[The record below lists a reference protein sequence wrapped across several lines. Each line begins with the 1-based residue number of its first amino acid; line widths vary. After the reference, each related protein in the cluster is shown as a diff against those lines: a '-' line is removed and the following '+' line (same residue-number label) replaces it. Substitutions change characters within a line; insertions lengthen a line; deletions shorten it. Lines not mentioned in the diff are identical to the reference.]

1 MMNDENSTT
10 PFGENQYEKLHDDDV
25 EQLLQF
31 LNTFK
36 STDEFVNAVTSIKS
50 STIKNNISKKILS
63 VRNKIDKFNSIED
76 LKFLENI
83 KSGILLDLIL
93 SISKISVNEGSINQ
107 LTTYLGIDNNI
118 AKHIVS
124 NRPYKNPEEI
134 LKIDEIEKN
143 ISLDDL
149 RSLFR
154 LYYEESISIS
164 MDDVLYMSENSDS
177 QISYGVLKN
186 EKITKVFIKH
196 PSSEIISAQ
205 IDEKGDIDYTT
216 IKLFTYSPRELIILD
231 KKVLQNFIQIL
242 HSVII
247 HDAGHLWMKKISKI
261 DPIYEKSIHM
271 LSQHIF
277 VLLQHTRPRMMQSS
291 EDCIPNGC
299 TAAPDLNFIECC
311 DAHDLCYCKGGS
323 ETERYRCDKRFFD
336 CVNNKAG
343 VATAWVY
350 YCAVRVFGEPY
361 FDYKI
366 YTSTPINATK
376 GKCDE
381 DAHRCHVTVKL
392 ASVEYLSS
400 GSDIGEDVSYKVY
413 INGARSYVQ
422 DESIF
427 EHGDIK
433 SINRIIFERDFGN
446 CGDEILLHHSIF
458 MKETEGLY
466 GEGSNQY
473 LLKFK
478 CECENIYYDF
488 KDVIIDQFLDL
499 KDAAI
504 FRFFFIIETSCKKS
518 TNPIHIN

>member
-1 MMNDENSTT
+1 MMDDENSTT
-10 PFGENQYEKLHDDDV
+10 PSDENQYEKLHDDDV

-36 STDEFVNAVTSIKS
+36 STDEFANAVTSIKS
-50 STIKNNISKKILS
+50 STIKNNISKKVLS
-63 VRNKIDKFNSIED
+63 VRCKIDKFNSIED

-83 KSGILLDLIL
+83 KSGILLDLVL
-93 SISKISVNEGSINQ
+93 SISKISVNEGSINK
-107 LTTYLGIDNNI
+107 LTTYLDIDNNI

-154 LYYEESISIS
+154 LYYEEPISIS
-164 MDDVLYMSENSDS
+164 MDDMLYMSENSDS

-186 EKITKVFIKH
+186 EEITKVFIKH

-242 HSVII
+242 HSAII

-277 VLLQHTRPRMMQSS
+277 LLLQHTRPRMMQSS
-291 EDCIPNGC
+291 EDCTTNGC
-299 TAAPDLNFIECC
+299 TASPDLNFIECC
-311 DAHDLCYCKGGS
+311 DAHDLCYCRGGS
-323 ETERYRCDKRFFD
+323 ESDRYRCDEIFYNCIK
-336 CVNNKAG
+336 NKAG
-343 VATAWVY
+343 ILIAWVY
-350 YCAVRVFGEPY
+350 YSMVRMFGEP
-361 FDYKI
+361 FFNYKI
-366 YTSTPINATK
+366 STSFPTNATK
-376 GKCDE
+376 GECDE
-381 DAHRCHVTVKL
+381 ETHRCHVTIKL

-400 GSDIGEDVSYKVY
+400 SVDIGNRVKYVVY
-413 INGARSYVQ
+413 INGTTAYVQ
-422 DESIF
+422 NTIDF
-427 EHGDIK
+427 DHGDTK
-433 SINRIIFERDFGN
+433 PINKIIFERHFGN
-446 CGDEILLHHSIF
+446 CGDEISLYNSIF
-458 MKETEGLY
+458 VEEFLEKVL
-466 GEGSNQY
+466 SNIFQN
-473 LLKFK
+473 LNVSVKTFIHNQNWDGK
-478 CECENIYYDF
+478 NFSIF
-488 KDVIIDQFLDL
+488 FHNRNFL
-499 KDAAI
+499 
-504 FRFFFIIETSCKKS
+504 
-518 TNPIHIN
+518 